1 MKKQVLSIQN
11 RLDMCKEVQRALESH
26 STEVVCASTLDEA
39 VKLFVNNEICLV
51 IMDAALSE
59 DDNHQFLRM
68 MRIAKPV
75 PILLLSSNTEYPDR
89 LQAFQAG
96 ANAYL
101 GKPYTLDECIAQAK
115 SLINLYVELK
125 LKPESKSH
133 HPLAFGT
140 DLIIEPMKRLVFL
153 KGQLVEL
160 SRKEFDLLYCLAKHP
175 GQVLSREQLYN
186 QVWDSASAYNVD
198 EVVKAHIKTLRKKLS
213 ASDIDYIK
221 NIWGVG
227 YRFQTEKDRKY

>member
-1 MKKQVLSIQN
+1 MKKQVLIINKDTQV
-11 RLDMCKEVQRALESH
+11 CYEIQRALENETTPVIITSD
-26 STEVVCASTLDEA
+26 LDEA
-39 VKLFVNNEICLV
+39 IRLFVHRDFCLI

-59 DDNHQFLRM
+59 ADGYHYLRI
-68 MRIAKPV
+68 MRTAKPI
-75 PILLLSSNTEYPDR
+75 PILILSFSTEYPDR

-101 GKPYTLDECIAQAK
+101 GKPYTLDECIAQAR
-115 SLINLYVELK
+115 SLIDLYLDLK
-125 LKPESKSH
+125 LTPETELH

-160 SRKEFDLLYCLAKHP
+160 SRKEFDLLYCLAEHP

-186 QVWDSASAYNVD
+186 RVWDSDIPFDVD
-198 EVVKAHIKTLRKKLS
+198 EAVKSQIKTLRKKLLD
-213 ASDIDYIK
+213 AGTEYIK
-221 NIWGVG
+221 NVWGVG
-227 YRFQTEKDRKY
+227 YCFQIKKDGE

>member
-75 PILLLSSNTEYPDR
+75 PILLLSANTEYPDR
-89 LQAFQAG
+89 LRAFQAG

-101 GKPYTLDECIAQAK
+101 GKPYTLEECIAQAK

-125 LKPESKSH
+125 LKPEAELH

-160 SRKEFDLLYCLAKHP
+160 SRKEFDLLYCLAEHP

-186 QVWDSASAYNVD
+186 RVWDSDIPFDVD
-198 EVVKAHIKTLRKKLS
+198 EAVKSQIKTLRKKLLD
-213 ASDIDYIK
+213 AGTEYIK
-221 NIWGVG
+221 NVWGVG
-227 YRFQTEKDRKY
+227 YCFQIKKDGE

>member
-11 RLDMCKEVQRALESH
+11 RLDMCKEVQHALESS
-26 STEVVCASTLDEA
+26 STKVVCTSSLDEA
-39 VKLFVNNEICLV
+39 VNLFVNNEICLV

-59 DDNHQFLRM
+59 DNNHQFLKL

-75 PILLLSSNTEYPDR
+75 PILLLSSNTEYSDR
-89 LQAFQAG
+89 LRAFQAG

-125 LKPESKSH
+125 LKPETELY

-140 DLIIEPMKRLVFL
+140 DLILDPVKRSVILN
-153 KGQLVEL
+153 GRPVEL
-160 SRKEFDLLYCLAKHP
+160 TRKEFDLLFCLASHP
-175 GQVLSREQLYN
+175 EQVLSREQLYN
-186 QVWDSASAYNVD
+186 RMWDTDYAFNVD
-198 EVVKAHIKTLRKKLS
+198 EVVKSHIKTLRKKL
-213 ASDIDYIK
+213 ASSDTDYIK

-227 YRFQTEKDRKY
+227 YCFQAKKDGE